1 MARSIRRRCSRVVA
15 LAGDLERAGV
25 TLTSDLVLSGN
36 DESGLVGE
44 HDRLHAVAQAE
55 LGQDA
60 RDVRLD
66 RVLGEDQLGC
76 DLGVGEP
83 ARDKAKDLDLALC
96 ELGEHGRLAAT
107 AIVGAALGP
116 ADRFPR
122 GARCV
127 ALAALLAAAPAG
139 TTVGT
144 AVVVA
149 GHTFSAGRR
158 EDRWPG
164 IAWLLALLGAIELAV
179 ALSDATSDGLVPATI
194 LVLAGWAGGCALR
207 EREVVA
213 ARLAARVR
221 ELDEEHE
228 AHAELSVRYERAR
241 IAAELHDIVGHA
253 ISVMVVQA
261 AAGQRLAALDP
272 ALAGE
277 TFATIAGA
285 ARQAEADIGR
295 LVALLGDEDA
305 IGTAPDLSL
314 VEDLVARA
322 ADTGLD
328 VTLRLEGEPEG
339 LPAATS
345 EMAYRVV
352 QEGVTNALR
361 HAAGAA
367 IRVTVRAERDAV
379 SVEVVNAAASAQSGL
394 TDAGTGTGLRGL
406 RERAGAHGGRVA
418 AGPTPD
424 GGWRL
429 LAVLP
434 RRADVPA
441 RAHPTT
447 RTASTER

>member
-1 MARSIRRRCSRVVA
+1 VSVR
-15 LAGDLERAGV
+15 GGRAE
-25 TLTSDLVLSGN
+25 L
-36 DESGLVGE
+36 LVG
-44 HDRLHAVAQAE
+44 AGGAAI
-55 LGQDA
+55 GIGIA
-60 RDVRLD
+60 
-66 RVLGEDQLGC
+66 
-76 DLGVGEP
+76 
-83 ARDKAKDLDLALC
+83 AL
-96 ELGEHGRLAAT
+96 ETREALVLAAT

-144 AVVVA
+144 AVVAA

-158 EDRWPG
+158 EDLWPG
-164 IAWLLALLGAIELAV
+164 IAWLVALLGAIELAV
-179 ALSDATSDGLVPATI
+179 AISDATADGVVPATI
-194 LVLAGWAGGCALR
+194 IVLAGWAGGRAVR

-213 ARLAARVR
+213 GRLAERAR
-221 ELDEEHE
+221 ELDDERE
-228 AHAELSVRYERAR
+228 AHTELSVRYERAR

-261 AAGQRLAALDP
+261 AAGQRLAERDP
-272 ALAGE
+272 AAAGE

-295 LVALLGDEDA
+295 LVALLGDDDA
-305 IGTAPDLSL
+305 IGAAPDLSL

-322 ADTGLD
+322 AGAGLD
-328 VTLRLEGEPEG
+328 VTLRLDGEREG
-339 LPAATS
+339 LPTATS
-345 EMAYRVV
+345 ELAYRVV

-361 HAAGAA
+361 YAAGAA
-367 IRVTVRAERDAV
+367 IWVTVHGERDVV

-394 TDAGTGTGLRGL
+394 AGAGTGTGLRGL
-406 RERAGAHGGRVA
+406 RERVGSLGGRVA

-429 LAVLP
+429 QAVLP
-434 RRADVPA
+434 RHAGVAA
-441 RAHPTT
+441 RAHP
-447 RTASTER
+447 RG

>member
-1 MARSIRRRCSRVVA
+1 VTVLGRR
-15 LAGDLERAGV
+15 
-25 TLTSDLVLSGN
+25 
-36 DESGLVGE
+36 
-44 HDRLHAVAQAE
+44 AE
-55 LGQDA
+55 LLIGA
-60 RDVRLD
+60 C
-66 RVLGEDQLGC
+66 GAAI
-76 DLGVGEP
+76 GVGI
-83 ARDKAKDLDLALC
+83 AAL
-96 ELGEHGRLAAT
+96 ETGEALVLAAT
-107 AIVGAALGP
+107 AIIGAALGP

-127 ALAALLAAAPAG
+127 ALVALLAAAPAG

-158 EDRWPG
+158 EDLWPG
-164 IAWLLALLGAIELAV
+164 IAWLVALIGAIELAV
-179 ALSDATSDGLVPATI
+179 ALSDATSDGVVPATI
-194 LVLAGWAGGCALR
+194 LVLAGWAGGRALR

-213 ARLAARVR
+213 ARLATRVR

-261 AAGQRLAALDP
+261 AAGQRLAARDP

-285 ARQAEADIGR
+285 ARQAEADIAR

-328 VTLRLEGEPEG
+328 VTLRLEGEREG

-345 EMAYRVV
+345 HLAYRVV

-367 IRVTVRAERDAV
+367 ISVTVHGERDAV
-379 SVEVVNAAASAQSGL
+379 CVEVVNAAASGQSGL
-394 TDAGTGTGLRGL
+394 AGAGTGTGLRGL
-406 RERAGAHGGRVA
+406 RERAAAHGGRVA

-429 LAVLP
+429 HAVLP

-441 RAHPTT
+441 RAHP
-447 RTASTER
+447 SG

>member
-1 MARSIRRRCSRVVA
+1 VTVLGRR
-15 LAGDLERAGV
+15 
-25 TLTSDLVLSGN
+25 
-36 DESGLVGE
+36 
-44 HDRLHAVAQAE
+44 AE
-55 LGQDA
+55 LLIGA
-60 RDVRLD
+60 C
-66 RVLGEDQLGC
+66 GAAI
-76 DLGVGEP
+76 GVGI
-83 ARDKAKDLDLALC
+83 AAL
-96 ELGEHGRLAAT
+96 ETGEALVLAAT
-107 AIVGAALGP
+107 AIIGAALGA

-122 GARCV
+122 GARCL
-127 ALAALLAAAPAG
+127 ALAALLVAAPVG

-144 AVVVA
+144 AVVAA
-149 GHTFSAGRR
+149 GHAFSAGRR
-158 EDRWPG
+158 EHLWPG
-164 IAWLLALLGAIELAV
+164 IAWLVALLGAMELAV
-179 ALSDATSDGLVPATI
+179 AISDATADGVVPVTI
-194 LVLAGWAGGCALR
+194 LVLAGWAGGRALR

-221 ELDEEHE
+221 ELDEERE

-261 AAGQRLAALDP
+261 AAGQRLVARDP
-272 ALAGE
+272 ALAGQ

-328 VTLRLEGEPEG
+328 VTLRLEGEREG

-345 EMAYRVV
+345 ELAYRVV

-367 IRVTVRAERDAV
+367 ISVTVRGERDVV
-379 SVEVVNAAASAQSGL
+379 SVEVVNAAGSGRSGL
-394 TDAGTGTGLRGL
+394 AGAGTGTGLRGL
-406 RERAGAHGGRVA
+406 RERAGARGGRVA
-418 AGPTPD
+418 AGPTSD

-429 LAVLP
+429 HAVLP

-441 RAHPTT
+441 RARP
-447 RTASTER
+447 SG